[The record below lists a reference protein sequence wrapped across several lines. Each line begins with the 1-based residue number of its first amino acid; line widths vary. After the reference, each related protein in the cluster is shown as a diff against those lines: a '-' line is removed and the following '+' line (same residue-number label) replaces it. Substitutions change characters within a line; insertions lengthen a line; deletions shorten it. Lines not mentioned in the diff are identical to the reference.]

1 NQDSTLTEQ
10 DLAQLAHIA
19 SQKDATRKRHALLKD
34 RTKFIGL
41 AKQAATRRAE
51 EEGVKQRDFCGFDER
66 ISLSEEGFE
75 RWRSSRSGRTA
86 LKLGTLEPPSG
97 GGADETDAQDD
108 GVGEDGDGDVDEEMD
123 ETEVCRR
130 KKCARHLEWAKL
142 ALDEARFETGE
153 NSERMRALE
162 REDKELRERARL
174 RKRQSAGREREGV
187 VEVHGDL
194 GGDGD
199 DGDVK
204 TEDAQDGERESGK
217 GEVPAQS
224 SNDAELTAQTQTL
237 GVVAEVEPE
246 ATAV

>member
-1 NQDSTLTEQ
+1 
-10 DLAQLAHIA
+10 
-19 SQKDATRKRHALLKD
+19 
-34 RTKFIGL
+34 
-41 AKQAATRRAE
+41 
-51 EEGVKQRDFCGFDER
+51 

-75 RWRSSRSGRTA
+75 RWRSSKSGRTA

-97 GGADETDAQDD
+97 GGADETDTQDD
-108 GVGEDGDGDVDEEMD
+108 GAGEDVDADVDEEMD
-123 ETEVCRR
+123 EAEVCQR

-142 ALDEARFETGE
+142 ALDETRFEIGE

-162 REDKELRERARL
+162 REDKEIRERARL

-187 VEVHGDL
+187 VEVHGDVGGD

-199 DGDVK
+199 GK
-204 TEDAQDGERESGK
+204 MEDAQDGELGSGK

-224 SNDAELTAQTQTL
+224 SNDVELAAQTQML
-237 GVVAEVEPE
+237 GVVAEAGPE